1 MVLSKKFY
9 IVSISVFIVLMGIL
23 AIGDLDYT
31 ISEALVNQNSIIGQS
46 GNLFGEFPAMF
57 GMLLAV
63 VLLYGGRR
71 RDVKWWNIVAT
82 VLGGLFIFLFSYT
95 LVMMPI
101 RYLFEHAV
109 DGTPTIWKI
118 INLVLGI
125 ILAIVS
131 LYIAHT
137 KGQNFKEFKKHAWL
151 LIVLIFSEMMVVNI
165 VKGIWARPRMRSINS
180 VSEFKH
186 WYEINGWTNDNEL
199 KSFPSGHTANA
210 FVAFAYMIF
219 IPYIKSVKMKTYI
232 TIAIVWG
239 VFVSLSRV
247 IIGAHFLSDVL
258 VGSYITIFL
267 FILWEKVF
275 FRKKIN

>member
-9 IVSISVFIVLMGIL
+9 VVSISVFVVLMGIL

-31 ISEALVNQNSIIGQS
+31 ISEALVNPNSLIGQT

-71 RDVKWWNIVAT
+71 RDIMWWNVVAT
-82 VLGGLFIFLFSYT
+82 ILGVIFIFLFSYT
-95 LVMMPI
+95 VVMMPI
-101 RYLFEHAV
+101 RYAFEHAV
-109 DGTPTIWKI
+109 NGTPTIWKI
-118 INLVLGI
+118 INVVGAI
-125 ILAIVS
+125 ILAGASI
-131 LYIAHT
+131 YIAHT
-137 KGQNFKEFKKHAWL
+137 KGENFKDLKKHAWL
-151 LIVLIFSEMMVVNI
+151 LLVLIFGEVFIVNI
-165 VKGIWARPRMRSINS
+165 VKGIWARPRMRSISS

-210 FVAFAYMIF
+210 FISLAYMIF
-219 IPYIKSVKMKTYI
+219 IPYIKSIKMKTYI
-232 TIAIVWG
+232 TIAVVWG

-267 FILWEKVF
+267 FILLEKVF
-275 FRKKIN
+275 FRNMT